1 MSKLL
6 LFYVTGIVAKM
17 LFLIV
22 PNNDVTVGYLFS
34 DMTVSLEFYIWSL
47 FEKLF
52 LIALAYVV
60 ANEATEYREALHIFL
75 WLVIADTAD
84 MLLSYNSIWFHIGTL
99 PVSMNTLSVFVFGL
113 VILKEWTKKHITE
126 Y

>member
-1 MSKLL
+1 
-6 LFYVTGIVAKM
+6 M
-17 LFLIV
+17 LFMIV
-22 PNNDVTVGYLFS
+22 PDNDVTVGFLFS

-84 MLLSYNSIWFHIGTL
+84 MLLTYNAIWFHIGSL
-99 PVSMNTLSVFVFGL
+99 PVSVNTISVVIFGL
-113 VILKEWTKKHITE
+113 TILNVWMKKHITE
-126 Y
+126 F